1 MTSSKFAVAATLAL
15 ATLALPALFAPAAAQ
30 SRIDAGMLECRGAG
44 STSFIIGSV
53 HDLDCVF
60 RPTFGPRQVYR
71 GTARKFGLDIGV
83 TRDSVMVWTVLGP
96 TRRLGPNSLWG
107 NYAGVSAGAAVGVG
121 VGANA
126 LVGGSND
133 QFVLQ
138 PLSVEARAGLNI
150 ALGVASLQLR

>member
-1 MTSSKFAVAATLAL
+1 MTSSKLVAAATLVL
-15 ATLALPALFAPAAAQ
+15 AAFVAPAAAQ

-44 STSFIIGSV
+44 TTSFVIGSV

-107 NYAGVSAGAAVGVG
+107 NYAGVSAGAAVGIG

-150 ALGVASLQLR
+150 ALGVASLELR

>member
-1 MTSSKFAVAATLAL
+1 MTLSKLAFAAVAALAAC
-15 ATLALPALFAPAAAQ
+15 ATPAAAQ
-30 SRIDAGMLECRGAG
+30 SRIDAGVLECRGAG
-44 STSFIIGSV
+44 ATSFVIGSV

-60 RPTFGPRQVYR
+60 KPTFGPRQAYR

-107 NYAGVSAGAAVGVG
+107 DYAGVSAGAAVGVG
-121 VGANA
+121 IGANA
-126 LVGGSND
+126 LIGGSND

-138 PLSVEARAGLNI
+138 PLSVEAQAGLNI
-150 ALGVASLQLR
+150 ALGVASLELR